1 MTVSCPTPS
10 TGPLQTVPH
19 PLAQRV
25 GLFRGVPWGVVTGQI
40 ELCIIFFHSYVAFF
54 FQLRSHFPNRPII
67 LLGWSVG
74 ALVSCQVN
82 SLSVMDVHV

>member
-25 GLFRGVPWGVVTGQI
+25 GLFQGVTGEGGVVTGQI
-40 ELCIIFFHSYVAFF
+40 ELCIIFFRSYVAFF
-54 FQLRSHFPNRPII
+54 SVKKSFSQSSHYFARLVGWCFGI
-67 LLGWSVG
+67 LPGKLF
-74 ALVSCQVN
+74 VS
-82 SLSVMDVHV
+82 D